1 MEFTLGQIAAILQG
15 KVEGDENQKVTRLDK
30 IQEGK
35 QGGIS
40 FLANEKYTPFIYDT
54 EATAVI
60 VSSDFIPTKSL
71 KTNLIRVEDAYSGFT
86 KLLEAYAMLMK
97 SSLVGV
103 EEPSFIDSSSQIGE
117 QAYRG
122 AFSYIGKNCKIG
134 TSVKLH
140 SHAHIGDRVQI
151 GDNTIIHA
159 GAKICA
165 DTVIGNN
172 CEIHPGA
179 VIGSDGFGFAPQ
191 EDGTY
196 KAIPQIGNVILE
208 DNVSVGANSTIDC
221 ATMGSTVIKRGAKI
235 DNLVQI
241 AHNVIIGENTVIASQ
256 AGISGSTVIGNN
268 CIIAGKAGIVG
279 HLKIADNTTVGANTG
294 ISKSVSKPGTTLFGY
309 MGIDMKNF
317 LKSYSIFKNL
327 EAIED
332 RIRELEKKQ

>member
-1 MEFTLGQIAAILQG
+1 MEFTLGQVAAILQG
-15 KVEGDENQKVTRLDK
+15 KVEGDENQKVSRLDK

-60 VSSDFIPTKSL
+60 VSNNFTPTKTL
-71 KTNLIRVEDAYSGFT
+71 KTNLIRVEDAYTGFT
-86 KLLEAYAMLMK
+86 KLLEAYSMFMK

-103 EEPSFIDSSSQIGE
+103 EEPCYIDPSSKVGE
-117 QAYRG
+117 QIYRG
-122 AFSYIGKNCKIG
+122 AFSYIGKNCTIG
-134 TSVKLH
+134 DSVKIQ
-140 SHAHIGDRVQI
+140 SHVHIGDRVQI

-165 DTVIGNN
+165 DSIIGSN

-179 VIGSDGFGFAPQ
+179 VIGADGFGFAPQ

-221 ATMGSTVIKRGAKI
+221 ATMGSTVIKKGAKI

-256 AGISGSTVIGNN
+256 TGISGSTVIGKN
-268 CIIAGKAGIVG
+268 CVIAGKAGIVG
-279 HLKIADNTTVGANTG
+279 HLKIADNTTIGANTG
-294 ISKSVSKPGTTLFGY
+294 ISKNISKSGTTLFGY
-309 MGIDMKNF
+309 IGMDMKNF

-327 EAIED
+327 EAMED

>member
-1 MEFTLGQIAAILQG
+1 MEFTLGQVAAILQG
-15 KVEGDENQKVTRLDK
+15 KVEGDENQKVSRLDK

-35 QGGIS
+35 AGGIS

-60 VSSDFIPTKSL
+60 VSNNFVPTKTL
-71 KTNLIRVEDAYSGFT
+71 KTNLIRVEDAYTGFT
-86 KLLEAYAMLMK
+86 MLLEAYAVMMK
-97 SSLVGV
+97 SSIVGI
-103 EEPSFIDSSSQIGE
+103 EEPSYMDSSSQMGE

-134 TSVKLH
+134 ASVKLY
-140 SHAHIGDRVQI
+140 SHVHIGDRVQI
-151 GDNTIIHA
+151 GDNTIIHS

-165 DTVIGNN
+165 DTIIGNN

-191 EDGTY
+191 QDGTY

-221 ATMGSTVIKRGAKI
+221 ATMGSTLIKKGAKI
-235 DNLVQI
+235 DNMVQI

-256 AGISGSTVIGNN
+256 TGISGSTEIGKN
-268 CIIAGKAGIVG
+268 CVIAGKAGIVG
-279 HLKIADNTTVGANTG
+279 HIKIADNTTIGANTG
-294 ISKSVSKPGTTLFGY
+294 VSKSIPNPGTTLFGY
-309 MGIDMKNF
+309 IGFDMKNF
-317 LKSYSIFKNL
+317 LKSYSLFKKL
-327 EAIED
+327 GTIED